1 MIKYDIYYFVYIYI
15 MTLHIKFKFIYNF
28 TMKIIIEIIFIK
40 QLWMHKSVMSI
51 QLKNVDMIEVVTKP
65 ITLL

>member
-1 MIKYDIYYFVYIYI
+1 
-15 MTLHIKFKFIYNF
+15 MTLHIKFKFIYNSI
-28 TMKIIIEIIFIK
+28 MKIIIIIEIKFIK

-65 ITLL
+65 IILL